1 MNYLTFKSGLQQFPV
16 FSLMDILKL
25 FPNFDKRRLVE
36 WQNKGYIERIRNKY
50 YYFKDKSKDEN
61 FLFYSANKIY
71 PPSYVSFESA
81 LSYYNLIPEG
91 VFTITSAT
99 TNKTNTFD
107 TPLGRFKY
115 YSIQPSMYFGYKPIY
130 LNGFPVLIADPEKV
144 LLDYVYLNK
153 ISDYV
158 KIGELRIN
166 SSVLSELINQDKLNK
181 YKTIIN
187 SKTLDLR
194 FNNFINTIFM
204 YD

>member
-1 MNYLTFKSGLQQFPV
+1 M
-16 FSLMDILKL
+16 
-25 FPNFDKRRLVE
+25 E

-50 YYFKDKSKDEN
+50 YCFKDTPKDEN
-61 FLFYSANKIY
+61 FLFYTANKIY
-71 PPSYVSFESA
+71 APSYISFESA

-91 VFTITSAT
+91 VFTLTSAT

-115 YSIQPSMYFGYKPIY
+115 YSIKPSLYFGYKPIY

-144 LLDYVYLNK
+144 LLDYVYINK
-153 ISDYV
+153 ISDYQKV
-158 KIGELRIN
+158 KELRIN
-166 SSVLSELINQDKLNK
+166 AHLLSELIRQDKLNK

-187 SKTLDLR
+187 SSTLELR
-194 FNNFINTIFM
+194 VNNFINTILM